1 MAYQNINQYNFRRWG
16 IKPVNEITDIC
27 LASDE
32 KDYDQ
37 EVIFSPLL
45 IGEEDGNRM
54 PFKFDFNSTG
64 TTICQLGSCSFDND
78 VIVSENYWNPDD
90 IDPNFCPKVTDLC
103 DVGLT
108 GIDNGLVKK
117 MSGETIQITTGLY
130 TNNSDKYSRYKYDRR
145 MKLHPITGF
154 TTTQNR
160 LWNDNSYSYDLN
172 YSTNGGPVGY
182 FARLNGG
189 FFQGFYKISG
199 YDYQVFPQRMPLGWT
214 AEFMLRY
221 RWTGDTSVGLN
232 NRYPNNKG
240 TFFYMGSR
248 AENKFYHYAD
258 GEPKQDTGY
267 TRVTS
272 GLTCMETCG
281 CASSANTS
289 SDCLKVYQ
297 ISGGT
302 SQNCA
307 CGCNC
312 NCDVTVQYP
321 EKDPLYDGVSNGLS
335 IRLSGDNGN
344 PRVCIKT
351 YTITGGCE
359 TSGTCLTGLTYT
371 TGTSVTEWCSTR
383 GIFDECKNTP
393 YINVE
398 HWVQIDAVFQRNQ
411 WLDTCDLYEK
421 GGLGLL
427 VDTIFTA
434 TPANNSVSLI
444 EPPLTHELPY
454 DPSTTEIV
462 TFNDNWT
469 EEKKYRLGT
478 LKIFVNGKLFMVA
491 ENFEEIIPRLL
502 DVQKEKQIG
511 VGYNISIGG
520 GTQGLKDNLTF
531 SGGCPETISEITYQ
545 QDPECLTTHDLDNT
559 IYSGLTTHIKLEE
572 YFGGSMIGDISAFRM
587 YVEPLNASQ
596 VKHNFKILKERYGL
610 LNPECPNCAI
620 IVPANDLTYELIE
633 PTPTPTQTP
642 TPTPTPTIT
651 QTETPTQTMT
661 PTPTGTETPT
671 PTITQTETPTQT
683 VTPSTTATVG
693 LTPTATETQTPTPT
707 ETPTNTPTNTET
719 PTNTPSET
727 PTNTPTQ
734 TPTNTETGTST
745 PTPTNTETPTQTPT
759 PTSTLPDGNFLLQE
773 NYFTI
778 LQEDGFGIVI
788 EFPLPTPTPT
798 VTPTNTETSTPTP
811 TPTNTPSET
820 STQTPTPTNTETP
833 TQTPTVTP
841 TSTETQTPTNTETP
855 TQTPTVTPTSTET
868 QTPTPTSTPTSTNLT
883 TDRILYWNFSDPIS
897 YSGTS
902 TVFDLENNS
911 NGTIMNSPL
920 SGDTGCGTFVDFN
933 GTTQYIY
940 SNTDLSSFFTGVSP
954 NKSEVTSI
962 FMWIY
967 PQGDGVI
974 LSEVGVANS
983 LDGWHTSIIEMVS
996 GTLKFGLWN
1005 GTVNSVVTS
1014 SIPTPFNNWYYVGM
1028 TYDGST
1034 LTAYVNGVSAGNI
1047 TFNRIAPYNIGTE
1060 LFYLLA
1066 HQDTT
1071 NMGDGG
1077 FGDYRVGSFEVYTT
1091 SLNSTQINN
1100 NYTESLINYICPT
1113 PTPTQTP
1120 TTTPTPTSTPSV
1132 PVTSNLRL
1140 YYDPSNP
1147 SSYPGTGT
1155 TINDL
1160 SGNGLNGSMSG
1171 ITFTTPY
1178 FSYNGT
1184 SSQIRVADN
1193 VLLEPGSG
1201 DWTMEVWV
1209 NQSVLGNDIV
1219 LAKVDNGGDVTD
1231 MCYSIRTTNT
1241 TYYAQLSSGSGSGP
1255 TLFVNSTNYVGTLN
1269 TWYQIV
1275 YVFTNVA
1282 ANTLQTFVNG
1292 VSVGTVSHNLPSILN
1307 STNPLYIGSYNG
1319 GEYAQWFDGKI
1330 GITRLYNVSLTSSQV
1345 LQNFNADKSK
1355 YGL

>member
-1 MAYQNINQYNFRRWG
+1 MTYQNINQYNFRRWG

-45 IGEEDGNRM
+45 IGEDDGNRM

-64 TTICQLGSCSFDND
+64 TTLCQFGVCSFDND
-78 VIVSENYWNPDD
+78 VIVSENYWNPEN

-108 GIDNGLVKK
+108 GIDNGLVKHI
-117 MSGETIQITTGLY
+117 SGETIQITTGLY
-130 TNNSDKYSRYKYDRR
+130 TNNTDKYSRYKYDRR

-154 TTTQNR
+154 TTTENR
-160 LWNDNSYSYDLN
+160 LWNDNSYNYNLSYE
-172 YSTNGGPVGY
+172 TNGGDVGY

-189 FFQGFYKISG
+189 FFQGFYKIPG

-232 NRYPNNKG
+232 NRYPDNKG

-302 SQNCA
+302 SKNCS

-312 NCDVTVQYP
+312 DCDVTVQYP

-427 VDTIFTA
+427 VNTIFTA

-454 DPSTTEIV
+454 DPATTEIV

-469 EEKKYRLGT
+469 EDKKYRLGT

-572 YFGGSMIGDISAFRM
+572 YFGGSLIGDVSAFRM

-596 VKHNFKILKERYGL
+596 VKHNFRILKNRYTL
-610 LNPECPNCAI
+610 LNPECPDCSI
-620 IVPANDLTYELIE
+620 IIPNSDLEYLPLPCDDLEFLPLPCNDLNILPLPCNDLGYDLIPC
-633 PTPTPTQTP
+633 PTVTPTQTP
-642 TPTPTPTIT
+642 TETPTKTP
-651 QTETPTQTMT
+651 TETPTNT
-661 PTPTGTETPT
+661 PTETPT
-671 PTITQTETPTQT
+671 NTPTETPTNT
-683 VTPSTTATVG
+683 PTETPTNTPSE
-693 LTPTATETQTPTPT
+693 TPTNTPT

-727 PTNTPTQ
+727 PTNTP
-734 TPTNTETGTST
+734 S
-745 PTPTNTETPTQTPT
+745 ETP
-759 PTSTLPDGNFLLQE
+759 
-773 NYFTI
+773 
-778 LQEDGFGIVI
+778 
-788 EFPLPTPTPT
+788 
-798 VTPTNTETSTPTP
+798 
-811 TPTNTPSET
+811 
-820 STQTPTPTNTETP
+820 TQTPTPTNTETP
-833 TQTPTVTP
+833 
-841 TSTETQTPTNTETP
+841 
-855 TQTPTVTPTSTET
+855 TPTVTPTSTET

-1005 GTVNSVVTS
+1005 GTANSVVTS
-1014 SIPTPFNNWYYVGM
+1014 SITTPFNNWYYVGM
-1028 TYDGST
+1028 TYNGST

-1047 TFNRIAPYNIGTE
+1047 TFNRIAPYNSGTG

-1113 PTPTQTP
+1113 PTPTNTP
-1120 TTTPTPTSTPSV
+1120 TVTPTNTPTPTSTPAV

-1201 DWTMEVWV
+1201 NWTMEVWV
-1209 NQSVLGNDIV
+1209 NQSVSGNDVV
-1219 LAKVDNGGDVTD
+1219 LGKFDDGGQSADVS
-1231 MCYSIRTTNT
+1231 YSIRTTNT
-1241 TYYAQLSSGSGSGP
+1241 TYYAQLGSGSGSGGGP
-1255 TLFVNSTNYVGTLN
+1255 SGTLFVNSTNYVGTIN

-1275 YVFTNVA
+1275 YVFTNVET
-1282 ANTLQTFVNG
+1282 NTLETFVNG

-1319 GEYAQWFDGKI
+1319 GEYSQWFDGKI
-1330 GITRLYNVSLTSSQV
+1330 GITRLYNSSLTSTQV